1 MPPIRWMRSIYRI
14 AALRTFPLPKPSQH
28 PSCLHCPVRQ
38 RLTYFRQ
45 YPTAPHSPFTPP
57 PSTALSDV
65 FPSQPASLT
74 FCSIKNRHPFPNDDF
89 SSTIFLNSHPK
100 HDPHTH
106 PNHYFS
112 FSTLFRI
119 SSRYFPKN
127 PGIFTPSR
135 WIFQNLL
142 RLRSSPDKS
151 APLIDS
157 LAFLYRKRRK
167 TNFCKLTFGF

>member
-1 MPPIRWMRSIYRI
+1 MRGACSP
-14 AALRTFPLPKPSQH
+14 ADAGFLTVMRTFPLPKPSQL

-89 SSTIFLNSHPK
+89 SSTIFLTAIQNMIP
-100 HDPHTH
+100 TLTQTIT
-106 PNHYFS
+106 FS
-112 FSTLFRI
+112 FLFYSGFHPDIFLKIPAYSLPAVEYFKTYSVSVLHPI
-119 SSRYFPKN
+119 SQLP
-127 PGIFTPSR
+127 
-135 WIFQNLL
+135 
-142 RLRSSPDKS
+142 
-151 APLIDS
+151 
-157 LAFLYRKRRK
+157 
-167 TNFCKLTFGF
+167 

>member
-1 MPPIRWMRSIYRI
+1 MPPEGNRRMPPIRWMRSIYRI
-14 AALRTFPLPKPSQH
+14 AALRTSPLPKPSQH

-38 RLTYFRQ
+38 RLTYF
-45 YPTAPHSPFTPP
+45 PP
-57 PSTALSDV
+57 QLVRHHFFQHKKIATR
-65 FPSQPASLT
+65 FRMTT
-74 FCSIKNRHPFPNDDF
+74 FHPLF
-89 SSTIFLNSHPK
+89 FLNSHPK

-106 PNHYFS
+106 PNHYFF
-112 FSTLFRI
+112 FSILFRI
-119 SSRYFPKN
+119 SSRYFSKN